1 MRIVDKDHVRQ
12 EIIACI
18 EDPFSRLLYKWK
30 QEIETV
36 TQTKHTVWVTNEIGN
51 IRKQMKFEEVVA
63 PESSSLGYAHIVP
76 ENVRE
81 YLFR

>member
-1 MRIVDKDHVRQ
+1 MTV
-12 EIIACI
+12 I
-18 EDPFSRLLYKWK
+18 EDPICRLLDKWE

-51 IRKQMKFEEVVA
+51 IRKQMKFEEGIA
-63 PESSSLGYAHIVP
+63 PESSSIGYAHIVP